1 MLSIIISSYKQ
12 HYFDAL
18 VENINNTIGEGV
30 IFEMIQIWNP
40 GTMGLCEAYNS
51 GAEKAKY
58 ENLLFIHEDI
68 LFQTQNWGIELIKAL
83 QLPDC
88 GVIGVAGNPYY
99 SFVPASWWNSKY
111 DKSHYI
117 QTFSPE
123 NSVFNDKV
131 NFSPRNENEEV
142 KALDGVFLACKKSV
156 YDDIRFDESISGF
169 HGYDLIFSLK
179 SAKKYKNY
187 VVSSILINHFSK
199 GTFSLEWLQAILKV
213 RKIIGTFPN
222 QINDR
227 DIEIENFE
235 KLLNHFNKYKFPKMK
250 AFKIILKYSNPK
262 ILGYKNVFKIL
273 NLSKYLFI

>member
-18 VENINNTIGEGV
+18 VENINDTIGEG
-30 IFEMIQIWNP
+30 ISFEIIQIWNP
-40 GTMGLCEAYNS
+40 GKMGLCEAYNS

-58 ENLLFIHEDI
+58 QNLLFIHEDI
-68 LFQTQNWGIELIKAL
+68 LFQTQNWAAELIKTL

-88 GVIGVAGNPYY
+88 GVIGIAGNPYY

-111 DKSHYI
+111 DKSNYI
-117 QTFSPE
+117 QTFSDK

-131 NFSPRNENEEV
+131 NFSPGNEIEEV

-156 YDDIRFDESISGF
+156 YEEIKFDESITGF

-179 SAKKYKNY
+179 AAKKYKNY
-187 VVSSILINHFSK
+187 VVSNILINHFSN
-199 GTFSLEWLQAILKV
+199 GNFSLEWLQTILKV
-213 RKIIGTFPN
+213 RKIIGVFPN

-227 DIEIENFE
+227 TIEFENFE
-235 KLLNHFNKYKFPKMK
+235 KLLNHFNKYNYPKIK
-250 AFKIILKYSNPK
+250 AFKVILRYSNPK
-262 ILGYKNVFKIL
+262 ILGYKNVFKII
-273 NLSKYLFI
+273 NKSKYLFF